1 MKITKVLA
9 LVLACFMIVCAFVAC
24 DSGDAQGDGDTTPA
38 DSDNADVTIKVSIKV
53 KDLEGNVVYDVPEY
67 TYVGEAP
74 NLIELIDDYLYI
86 EHETEVGFD
95 ENDNLQTIGTVEA
108 GEVTSHNDETNEDV
122 VEYTTYW
129 WYTLNGR
136 DGSQLLEEYIAQD
149 GDVIEYYLAKNQSN

>member
-1 MKITKVLA
+1 MKTTKVLA
-9 LVLACFMIVCAFVAC
+9 LILACFMIVCCFAAC
-24 DSGDAQGDGDTTPA
+24 DNGNAQGNNDTTPA
-38 DSDNADVTIKVSIKV
+38 DDANTDVTIKVSIKV
-53 KDLEGNVVYDVPEY
+53 KDLDGKVVYDVPEY

-74 NLIELIDDYLYI
+74 NLIELVDDYLFI

-95 ENDNLQTIGTVEA
+95 ENDNLQSIGTVEA

-136 DGSQLLEEYIAQD
+136 DGSQLLEEYIVQD
-149 GDVIEYYLAKNQSN
+149 GDAIEYYLVKMK